1 MVWEDP
7 RRIGGTALPELNLNH
22 TRRHDMQLQGKK
34 IIVTGGAQGIGAST
48 VRAFA
53 AAGAEVFALD
63 VDDSQG
69 RQTAEA
75 ASAVGPG
82 KAAFLRCD
90 VSAKSEVNAAFDTAV
105 DAMGG
110 LDVLAHIAGVHRHA
124 PTHDVPDDTLE
135 WLMTVNVSGTIFTNG
150 AAYRHMQ
157 NGGAIINFGSES
169 GLTAE
174 NNNAAY
180 GASKGAV
187 HTWTRSVAREWGPR
201 GIRVN
206 AVLPYIVTPM
216 YERFRVALSPE
227 ALKAHDIA
235 TAEQIPLGGKFGD
248 ADKDLAPV
256 LLFLASDASR
266 FITGQLIPVDGG
278 LISVR

>member
-1 MVWEDP
+1 MS
-7 RRIGGTALPELNLNH
+7 
-22 TRRHDMQLQGKK
+22 LQGKR
-34 IIVTGGAQGIGAST
+34 IIVTGGAQGIGAAA
-48 VRAFA
+48 VRAFV
-53 AAGAEVFALD
+53 AAGARVFALD
-63 VDDSQG
+63 VDERQG
-69 RQTAEA
+69 PQTAEA
-75 ASAVGPG
+75 ASTSGPG
-82 KAAFLRCD
+82 QATFLPCD
-90 VSAKSEVNAAFDTAV
+90 VSKRAEVDAAFDQAV
-105 DAMGG
+105 STMGG

-124 PTHDVPDDTLE
+124 PTHAVPDDTLE
-135 WLMTVNVSGTIFTNG
+135 WLMAVNVHGTIYTNG
-150 AAYRHMQ
+150 AAYRHMTD
-157 NGGAIINFGSES
+157 GGAILNFGSES

-174 NNNAAY
+174 INNAVY

-216 YERFRVALSPE
+216 YERFREALSPDE
-227 ALKAHDIA
+227 LEAHDRA
-235 TAEQIPLGGKFGD
+235 TAEQIPLGGKFGN
-248 ADKDLAPV
+248 AETDLAPV